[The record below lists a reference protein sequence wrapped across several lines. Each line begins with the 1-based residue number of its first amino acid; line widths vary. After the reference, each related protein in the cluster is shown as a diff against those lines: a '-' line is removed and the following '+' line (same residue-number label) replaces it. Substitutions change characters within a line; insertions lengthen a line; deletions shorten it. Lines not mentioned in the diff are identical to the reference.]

1 MKKRSILSLAA
12 AVVTLTG
19 VVLSHPLPPGEGAA
33 KRRVRAFQSTETRQP
48 VPVQNANSKVER
60 GAYLVN
66 IMACNDW
73 HTPWKMGP
81 QGPEPDMTRM
91 LSGHPQDMVMPAVA
105 RQKGPWEWVGAG
117 TNTAFSGAWGVSFT
131 ANLTPDP
138 ETGLGKWTDET
149 FIRALRTGR
158 HEGQGRPILPP
169 MPYPM
174 YRNATDEDLRAV
186 FAFLQ
191 SIPAIRNRVPQP
203 IDPPESE

>member
-1 MKKRSILSLAA
+1 MKRRSIFSFTIAALALTAVAFTLQPSAAPAA
-12 AVVTLTG
+12 A
-19 VVLSHPLPPGEGAA
+19 
-33 KRRVRAFQSTETRQP
+33 
-48 VPVQNANSKVER
+48 QNSNTKVER
-60 GAYLVN
+60 GSYLVK
-66 IMACNDW
+66 IMGCNDC

-81 QGPEPDMTRM
+81 QGPEPDMTFM
-91 LSGHPQDMVMPAVA
+91 LSGHPQDLVMPSVTLE
-105 RQKGPWEWVGAG
+105 KGPWGWVGAA
-117 TNTAFSGAWGVSFT
+117 TNTAFSGPWGVSFT

-138 ETGLGKWTDET
+138 ETGLGKWSDET

-169 MPYPM
+169 MPYLQ

>member
-66 IMACNDW
+66 IMACNDC

-91 LSGHPQDMVMPAVA
+91 LSGHPQDMVMPAVT

>member
-48 VPVQNANSKVER
+48 VPVQNADSKVER

-66 IMACNDW
+66 IMACNDC

-91 LSGHPQDMVMPAVA
+91 LSGHPQDMVMPAVT